1 MNILFIA
8 AHPDDP
14 EFFAGATLARWAAE
28 GNHVSYLIV
37 TGGQKGTDRTDIT
50 PHELAALRE
59 VEQHNA
65 AAVLGVHDIHFL
77 HYVDGELSNTLEL
90 QRDLAREIRRTR
102 PDIIATTDHQT
113 VHSGSRGINHND
125 HRVMGMAVC
134 DAVFPAS
141 NNRMYFPELLA
152 EGLQLHYPK
161 EIYFAGPVAPN
172 TWVDVG
178 DYLGLKAKAVC
189 EHRTQVKE
197 PDAEKF
203 EARFRQN
210 LLRMKAD
217 GSIWFAEAFRRVML

>member
-28 GNHVSYLIV
+28 GNTVSYVIV
-37 TGGQKGTDRTDIT
+37 TGGHKGTDRTDIT

-59 VEQHNA
+59 VEQRNA
-65 AAVLGVHDIHFL
+65 AAVLGVSNICFL

-90 QRDLAREIRRTR
+90 QRDLAREIRRVK
-102 PDIIATTDHQT
+102 PAIIVTTDHQT
-113 VHSGSRGINHND
+113 VHNGSRGINHSD

-152 EGLQLHYPK
+152 EGFELFYPK

-178 DYLGLKAKAVC
+178 DYLGLKARAVC
-189 EHRTQVKE
+189 EHRSQVKE
-197 PDAEKF
+197 PDPEKF
-203 EARFRQN
+203 EARFRQGMF
-210 LLRMKAD
+210 RMKAD
-217 GSIWFAEAFRRVML
+217 GSVWFAEAFRRVIL